1 LEQELQAVSK
11 LACEVFCESIRPPYS
26 PEGTQEFL
34 RYAAP
39 EAWRERQ
46 QSGHLTW
53 VAEIEGQLVGT
64 IHLRNGNH
72 VAMLFVRA
80 QHQRSGVGRSLVQ
93 VATAQARTLQPPPK
107 FMTVNSSPNAV
118 PAYERMGFLPVGPE
132 QTINGIRFVP
142 MTLAL

>member
-1 LEQELQAVSK
+1 LEPELEAVSQ
-11 LACEVFCESIRPPYS
+11 LACEVFCEFIAPLYS
-26 PEGTQEFL
+26 PGGTQEFL
-34 RYAAP
+34 HFAKA
-39 EAWRERQ
+39 EAWRERH

-53 VAEIEGQLVGT
+53 VAEIDGQLAGT
-64 IHLRNGNH
+64 IHLRNGTH

-93 VATAQARTLQPPPK
+93 LAVAQARALQPPPK
-107 FMTVNSSPNAV
+107 LMTVNSSPNAV